1 MIGKHRAPKPPGR
14 TTWEWTVI
22 VLSEATFYF
31 AAVFAGVGVATVA
44 LILIDGGLP

>member
-1 MIGKHRAPKPPGR
+1 MTGQHRAPKPLGR
-14 TTWEWTVI
+14 TALEWTVLI
-22 VLSEATFYF
+22 LSEVTFYF